1 MQKDN
6 KWYSVFIALLMV
18 WFLLILSSWVYKLVF
33 DELKDNRGRW
43 DYIKSYYAAE
53 SWIEWALL
61 NIKDFGYAYFDE
73 IKDDVNERSI
83 VLSENPIDKTKINKN
98 KDSLIS
104 YLIDTKTNY
113 YSGILLPWEHVIV
126 PLYFI
131 NNKWIQHDSKNIQMR
146 VDSYP
151 DSIVWNIVG
160 ENFWISS
167 IGEFNNM
174 TNGNYKYI
182 ETGSL
187 KFSEK
192 TVGEFLWT
200 SLNNYLILF
209 NSHPSE
215 PLNYTLSS
223 TWDNFFTK
231 PIGEV
236 YASWEVG
243 SYKQNI
249 RVSLDNTAYL
259 NILKYSIF
267 SD

>member
-1 MQKDN
+1 MKKNN
-6 KWYSVFIALLMV
+6 KWYSVFIALLLV
-18 WFLLILSSWVYKLVF
+18 WFLLVLTSWVYRLVLN
-33 DELKDNRGRW
+33 ELNDNRGRG
-43 DYIKSYYAAE
+43 DYIKAYYAAE

-73 IKDDVNERSI
+73 IKDGSNDRSI
-83 VLSENPIDKTKINKN
+83 VLSENPLDKSYLNKN
-98 KDSLIS
+98 RDALIS
-104 YLIDTKTNY
+104 YLIDTKTSS
-113 YSGILLPWEHVIV
+113 YSGTLLSWEHVII
-126 PLYFI
+126 PLYYI
-131 NNKWIQHDSKNIQMR
+131 DNKGRQYDSKNIQLS
-146 VDSYP
+146 VSSSS

-160 ENFWISS
+160 ENFWISN

-182 ETGSL
+182 ENDSL

-192 TVGEFLWT
+192 KVGEFLSA

-215 PLNYTLSS
+215 SLNYTLLS

-231 PIGEV
+231 PVGEI
-236 YASWEVG
+236 YASWRIG

-267 SD
+267 SN